1 MKKKFSLSLLALSLL
16 FGCGQ
21 SVETNTYRCFLG
33 KMMVSSFSITKN
45 NIVQKKVQSEDIDGT
60 YYANMYFLSSQ
71 KDVNDFYSNEDYSIS
86 SSEKET
92 NRKLKETLMLVYF
105 IMDIPKGYKAYK
117 RDNVQGE
124 LVDQGLTLLTD
135 NFYYYAS
142 KPNTFYCML
151 DLKEDSSITEDG
163 IYSFYYLTSRK
174 YQDLL
179 SLDSIRIIYNVES
192 D

>member
-1 MKKKFSLSLLALSLL
+1 
-16 FGCGQ
+16 
-21 SVETNTYRCFLG
+21 
-33 KMMVSSFSITKN
+33 MVSSFSIAKD
-45 NIVQKKVQSEDIDGT
+45 NISQKKVQSENIDGE
-60 YYANMYFLSSQ
+60 YYSNMYFLSSQ
-71 KDVNDFYSNEDYSIS
+71 KEVNDFYSNENYSIS
-86 SSEKET
+86 ASEKET

-117 RDNVQGE
+117 RDNIQGE

-142 KPNTFYCML
+142 KPNVFYCML

-179 SLDSIRIIYNVES
+179 SLDSVRIIYNVES

>member
-1 MKKKFSLSLLALSLL
+1 MKKKIFLSLLALSLL
-16 FGCGQ
+16 SGCGQ

-33 KMMVSSFSITKN
+33 KMMVSSFSIAKD

-105 IMDIPKGYKAYK
+105 IMDIPKGHKAYK

>member
-1 MKKKFSLSLLALSLL
+1 
-16 FGCGQ
+16 
-21 SVETNTYRCFLG
+21 
-33 KMMVSSFSITKN
+33 MVSSFSIAKD

-105 IMDIPKGYKAYK
+105 IMDIPKGHKAYK